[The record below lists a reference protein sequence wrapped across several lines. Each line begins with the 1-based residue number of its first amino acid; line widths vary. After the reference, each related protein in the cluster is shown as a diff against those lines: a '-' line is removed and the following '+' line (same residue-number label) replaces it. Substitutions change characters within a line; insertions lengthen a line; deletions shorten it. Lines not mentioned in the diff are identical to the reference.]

1 MKFLFNNLSTRKSK
15 DFAVD
20 YNLENLHFE
29 KLIVHWIATTHKLY
43 WVFKLK
49 RSHIVYREF
58 NVVNCLLILF
68 NSHIIK

>member
-43 WVFKLK
+43 
-49 RSHIVYREF
+49 
-58 NVVNCLLILF
+58 
-68 NSHIIK
+68 